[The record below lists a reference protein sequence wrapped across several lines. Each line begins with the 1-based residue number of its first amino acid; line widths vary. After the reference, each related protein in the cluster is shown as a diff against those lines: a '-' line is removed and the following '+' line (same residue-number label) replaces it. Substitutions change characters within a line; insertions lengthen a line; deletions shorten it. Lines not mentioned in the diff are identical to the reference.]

1 MTAAIEARRLYK
13 SRTDRMID
21 GVCGG
26 FAEFLGV
33 DSTLVRLGFVFL
45 GFLGGLGIV
54 LYLVAMIVM
63 PTSPAAGSSAAQ
75 PSPATPQTGASKFWG
90 IFLVVIGSI
99 WVLSNVGLSFWH
111 HWWGIPWGVALP
123 ILLIGAGVAFLVGG
137 SKTAGPVGPATPD
150 GATPGSAGPSPGTS
164 RLFRSR
170 TDSKLLGVC
179 GGIGTYLNIDS
190 TLIRIL
196 FIVAGFVS
204 AGMMILL
211 YIIMG
216 MVVPR
221 EPLRAKIS

>member
-123 ILLIGAGVAFLVGG
+123 ILL
-137 SKTAGPVGPATPD
+137 VGPATPD

-221 EPLRAKIS
+221 EPLPAKIS

>member
-1 MTAAIEARRLYK
+1 MTAGIEAQRLYK

-33 DSTLVRLGFVFL
+33 DTTLVRLGFVFL

-54 LYLVAMIVM
+54 LYLVAMIIM
-63 PTSPAAGSSAAQ
+63 PASPATGSAAAQ
-75 PSPATPQTGASKFWG
+75 PASGPRQSAGSKFWG
-90 IFLVVIGSI
+90 IFLVVIGSV

-123 ILLIGAGVAFLVGG
+123 ILLIGVGVAFLVGS
-137 SKTAGPVGPATPD
+137 SKTAGPPDTATPD
-150 GATPGSAGPSPGTS
+150 GGIPGAAGPSPGTS

-179 GGIGTYLNIDS
+179 GGIGTYLNIDP

-211 YIIMG
+211 YLIMG

-221 EPLRAKIS
+221 EPLPAKIS